1 MSQFIGKHA
10 DKIDLFRIEKLDKKC
25 TSAIN
30 LTTVKAWFKLLGN
43 YINKYNFNPIDLI
56 KLDFK

>member
-1 MSQFIGKHA
+1 MSQFIDKHA
-10 DKIDLFRIEKLDKKC
+10 DKIDLFRIEKLDKKY

-30 LTTVKAWFKLLGN
+30 PTTVKTWFKLLGI
-43 YINKYNFNPIDLI
+43 YTNKYNFNPIDLI